1 MKTYDINNRLKKV
14 FCNACGREI
23 RHTQNIITGPALSF
37 RAEWGFFS
45 GKDGES
51 HRFEVCEDCYDQIVG
66 EFAIPVEI
74 EERTELL

>member
-1 MKTYDINNRLKKV
+1 MKTYDINNRLEKV
-14 FCNACGREI
+14 YCNACGERI
-23 RHTQNIITGPALSF
+23 MHTKNIITGPALSF

-51 HRFEVCEDCYDQIVG
+51 HRFELCERCYDRIVSN
-66 EFAIPVEI
+66 FVIPVEI